1 MAADHFAQRYR
12 MTAFWVISGAVIFG
26 CAAILMPFVPALLWA
41 GVLSVLMYPFY
52 RRFRNRWGKTKLL
65 QGDRAET
72 AASLATVI
80 LTILIVLIPLSVI
93 GVGLFAQ
100 VGGLTTTLSGEAGK
114 PAFESILT
122 QVDQAIQ
129 PFVDQVGGSFSVK
142 EYVMTHEEELSQA
155 LRAPIAKFAGQAGF
169 TILTMVI
176 ALLTM
181 FFMLR
186 DGKSL
191 VGPTCD
197 LIPLPREKTIEILER
212 VAETIRA
219 VFIGTVLVAL
229 IQGALMGITFLIVGI
244 PNSLLLG
251 VACAIMAI
259 IPLLGTPVVY
269 IPVALL
275 AMSQGKTNEGIA
287 ILIVG
292 FGFVSQIDNILKPFL
307 IGGRTNLHPLAI
319 FFSILGGV
327 LLIGPIGVMA
337 GPMLLTILL
346 ALAEVVRSRVAT
358 APQPEISEAPAPAS

>member
-1 MAADHFAQRYR
+1 MA
-12 MTAFWVISGAVIFG
+12 AFWVIAGAVLFG
-26 CAAILMPFVPALLWA
+26 CTAILLPFVPALLWA
-41 GVLSVLMYPFY
+41 GVLSVLMFPFY

-65 QGDRAET
+65 NGDRAET
-72 AASLATVI
+72 AASLATVAM
-80 LTILIVLIPLSVI
+80 TILIVMIPLAII
-93 GVGLFAQ
+93 GLGLFAQ
-100 VGGLTTTLSGEAGK
+100 VGGISTTLAGEAGR

-122 QVDQAIQ
+122 QADQAIQ
-129 PFVDQVGGSFSVK
+129 PFVDQVGGTFSVK
-142 EYVMTHEEELSQA
+142 EYVMTHQEELSQA

-169 TILTMVI
+169 TILTIVI

-191 VGPTCD
+191 LKPTCD
-197 LIPLPREKTIEILER
+197 LVPLPHEKTIEILER

-229 IQGALMGITFLIVGI
+229 IQGAMMGLTFLIVGI

-275 AMSQGKTNEGIA
+275 AMSQGKTNEGII
-287 ILIVG
+287 ILVVG
-292 FGFVSQIDNILKPFL
+292 FGIVSQIDNILKPFL

-346 ALAEVVRSRVAT
+346 ALVEVVRSWVAV
-358 APQPEISEAPAPAS
+358 APQPDPEAASAA